1 LSSSRRLVLVGNP
14 NVGKSVIFGALTGKY
29 ATVSNFPGTTV
40 EVARGAIDGARRGG
54 FGEVVDT
61 PGTNNLVPASEDE
74 AVTRDILLGLAD
86 GDVVVQVADAKNLA
100 RALVLTIE
108 IAELGLPQIL
118 VLNMIDEA
126 RAHGVGVRAAA
137 LSEALGV
144 PIVETIA
151 TRREGIAGIWGAVQR
166 ARVSRVATR
175 YPDVVEAAMTELA
188 ALLPADQPAAGR
200 GVAAMLVAGDR
211 TLGAWTAAHVSRG
224 AQGGLAEVIR
234 GAAARLALPMFA
246 TMNAVRVRDA
256 EALAAE
262 ATESRTVQA
271 PVGASRR
278 SWGARLGVVLLTA
291 LASYPTA
298 VALDAAARRVAAV
311 DASEKLPD
319 DPLDALG
326 FGTVLSEHVQTAGGW
341 IFLAALLALNAAL
354 FARVRPTM
362 RAIMTTFGAQ
372 GIAYVA
378 FYLSHTVLW
387 ASGVPSVVP
396 LALFATVALGLI
408 AAFSFAR
415 ERFEAPFVR
424 VVSRASMH
432 PVWGV
437 PFLVVVLFVT
447 YKFVGGFGA
456 KTSVDFLQSDVF
468 GKVVA
473 SRTLTITPTAPAADS
488 RWLAEVLPDGR
499 DKPVSAYLSGEVRAI
514 SRVEAFRD
522 GKATL
527 AVRFEKVNGKDVEA
541 YADGA
546 VSFYVA
552 SGRGA
557 LGSVV
562 SGEPG
567 HVRIDYTFA
576 EGEKEAR
583 LEVRNWRGFLNRLV
597 YGVVQPIP
605 SPFVRDLVSGPY
617 GVVTMAL
624 TYAIALILP
633 IILTFFLAF
642 SVLED
647 SGYLPRLA
655 VMVNKLFRV
664 IGLNGKAVLPM
675 VLGLGCDTMATTTT
689 RILET
694 RKERILVTLLLAL
707 GVPCSA
713 QLGVILAMLATLSFA
728 AAIWWVG
735 AVVLVML
742 AVGFIAAR
750 VIPGRTSDLILELP
764 PLRRPE
770 IGNIIIKTVGRVE
783 WYLKEAVPLFVIA
796 TLFLFAFDKLN
807 LLGGIT
813 RALEPV
819 VVSFLGLPS
828 DAAEAFLIGF
838 LRRDFGAT
846 KLFDMSQR
854 EALGSIQVV
863 VAMTT
868 ITLFIPCVANV
879 LMIVKERGWKV
890 AAGMVAF
897 IFPLAFGVG
906 GLLNAVMPRGE
917 PAGALPVAVAVEG
930 NQATIRLG
938 PVVDAENNRL
948 PGAELSVKVGG
959 REERVVARNGIATL
973 TVGRN
978 GASTESVDVVSVR
991 GTAKGSGEIRFVPSS
1006 KVLGTSWLAEAAP

>member
-1 LSSSRRLVLVGNP
+1 MSKARRIVLVGNP

-40 EVARGAIDGARRGG
+40 EIARGALDTARSRG
-54 FGEVVDT
+54 FSEVVDT
-61 PGTNNLVPASEDE
+61 PGTNNLVPSSEDE
-74 AVTRDILLGLAD
+74 AVTRDILLGLEV

-108 IAELGLPQIL
+108 MAELEVPQIL

-126 RAHGVGVRAAA
+126 EARGVAIGRGA
-137 LSEALGV
+137 LSEVLGV
-144 PIVETIA
+144 PVVETVA
-151 TRREGIAGIWGAVQR
+151 TRREGISGIWDALGKAAV
-166 ARVSRVATR
+166 ARVATR
-175 YPDVVEAAMTELA
+175 YPEAVEFAVTEMGP
-188 ALLPADQPAAGR
+188 LLPAELRGR
-200 GVAAMLVAGDR
+200 RGFAAMLVAGDR
-211 TLGAWTAAHVSRG
+211 TLDAWSVAHLSRDSVVRI
-224 AQGGLAEVIR
+224 AEIER
-234 GAAARLALPMFA
+234 SAAARLALPVFA
-246 TMNAVRVRDA
+246 TMNAARVRDA
-256 EALAAE
+256 EAMAARASEKRVAE
-262 ATESRTVQA
+262 ALL
-271 PVGASRR
+271 GKSRR
-278 SWGARLGVVLLTA
+278 TWGARIAAVVLTV

-298 VALDAAARRVAAV
+298 VAIDAAARRIAAI
-311 DASEKLPD
+311 DASTKLPD

-326 FGTVLSEHVQTAGGW
+326 FGAVFLERIETIGGW
-341 IFLAALLALNAAL
+341 VFFAILLLFNALL
-354 FARVRPTM
+354 FARARPTM
-362 RAIMTTFGAQ
+362 RAVMTTFAAQ
-372 GIAYVA
+372 AIAYVV
-378 FYLSHTVLW
+378 FYLAHTILW
-387 ASGVPSVVP
+387 ASGVASVVP
-396 LALFATVALGLI
+396 EVSFAIVATGLL
-408 AAFSFAR
+408 AAFTVGRA
-415 ERFEAPFVR
+415 RFEAPFLR
-424 VVSRASMH
+424 VVSRSSMH

-437 PFLVVVLFVT
+437 PFLIVVLLVT

-456 KTSVDFLQSDVF
+456 KTAVDFLQNDVF
-468 GKVVA
+468 GKVVG
-473 SRTLTITPTAPAADS
+473 SRTVTITRGAPGANS
-488 RWLAEVLPDGR
+488 RWIGEPLPDGSE
-499 DKPVSAYLSGEVRAI
+499 KPLGAYLSSDVRTLN
-514 SRVEAFRD
+514 RVEALRD
-522 GKATL
+522 GKATI
-527 AVRFEKVNGKDVEA
+527 AFRFETVLGKEVA
-541 YADGA
+541 PYIDGA
-546 VSFYVA
+546 VSAYVA
-552 SGRGA
+552 SGSGSLGA
-557 LGSVV
+557 VV
-562 SGEPG
+562 RGEPG
-567 HVRIDYTFA
+567 EVRVEYAFA
-576 EGEKEAR
+576 EGEREAR
-583 LEVRNWRGFLNRLV
+583 VEIRNWRGFLNRLV
-597 YGVVQPIP
+597 YGAVQPIP
-605 SPFVRDLVSGPY
+605 FAFVRDLVSGPY

-728 AAIWWVG
+728 TAMWWVG

-742 AVGFIAAR
+742 AVGFIAAK

-770 IGNIIIKTVGRVE
+770 IANIVIKTVGRVE

-796 TLFLFAFDKLN
+796 TLFLFLFDKLN

-819 VVSFLGLPS
+819 VVTFLGLPS

-846 KLFDMSQR
+846 KLFDMSHR
-854 EALGSIQVV
+854 EVLGSIQVV

-890 AAGMVAF
+890 ATGMVAF

-917 PAGALPVAVAVEG
+917 PAGALPVAVAVDG
-930 NQATIRLG
+930 DHATIRVG
-938 PVVDAENNRL
+938 PVVDADNNRL
-948 PGAELSVKVGG
+948 PGAVLSVKVGG
-959 REERVVARNGIATL
+959 REEKVVAQGGVATL
-973 TVGRN
+973 KVARN
-978 GASTESVDVVSVR
+978 GASTESVEVSSIRGAAR
-991 GTAKGSGEIRFVPSS
+991 GTGEIRFAPSS
-1006 KVLGTSWLAEAAP
+1006 AVERAKWLAGVMP